1 MLAGV
6 VVSNIMES
14 IKHKMSELCN
24 AKAEAMDRA
33 MNLEEAKDEFEEECL
48 SYDTNIRHEER
59 MLSKLEDE
67 LDETCTTAAQALDKL
82 ISAQKV
88 ASDAE
93 LEASALARKLQLV
106 EEELER
112 VNARYEEVHKKLQGC
127 QMNVNEH
134 DSGRKIADANS
145 QQIEERLELAIIETG
160 EAEMIATE
168 AERKYEE
175 VERKLRM
182 MEDEHSRLSEKV
194 DHDEMRCQQFEMETQ
209 EANERVRKCEAQHTT
224 NMRQE
229 DEYEKTITDS
239 RFKFKEADDRA
250 EFGERTVEKLETT
263 IDNISEA
270 LFMEKSGYQKLSKK
284 LDQTMREMLEIEGMS
299 LVAEHGARKG
309 SVGTENFSR
318 KW

>member
-1 MLAGV
+1 
-6 VVSNIMES
+6 
-14 IKHKMSELCN
+14 MS
-24 AKAEAMDRA
+24 
-33 MNLEEAKDEFEEECL
+33 
-48 SYDTNIRHEER
+48 TNMI
-59 MLSKLEDE
+59 
-67 LDETCTTAAQALDKL
+67 
-82 ISAQKV
+82 
-88 ASDAE
+88 
-93 LEASALARKLQLV
+93 
-106 EEELER
+106 
-112 VNARYEEVHKKLQGC
+112 
-127 QMNVNEH
+127 
-134 DSGRKIADANS
+134 GRKIADANS

-194 DHDEMRCQQFEMETQ
+194 DHDEMRCEEFEMETS
-209 EANERVRKCEAQHTT
+209 EANERVKKCEAQHTT
-224 NMRQE
+224 DMRQE

-239 RFKFKEADDRA
+239 RLKFKEVDDRA

-263 IDNISEA
+263 IDNISDA

-299 LVAEHGARKG
+299 LDKEQSARRS

>member
-1 MLAGV
+1 
-6 VVSNIMES
+6 MES
-14 IKHKMSELCN
+14 IKLKMSELVN

-33 MNLEEAKDEFEEECL
+33 MELEDAKEEFEEECS
-48 SYDTNIRHEER
+48 SYHETNIRHEER
-59 MLSKLEDE
+59 VISKLEDE

-112 VNARYEEVHKKLQGC
+112 VSSRYEEVNKKLQGC
-127 QMNVNEH
+127 RLNVEEH

-145 QQIEERLELAIIETG
+145 QQIEERLELATIETS

-194 DHDEMRCQQFEMETQ
+194 ETDEMRCQQFEMEIS
-209 EANERVRKCEAQHTT
+209 EANERVRKCEAQHSK
-224 NMRQE
+224 NMDQE
-229 DEYEKTITDS
+229 DEYETEINAL
-239 RFKFKEADDRA
+239 RHKFKEADCRA

-263 IDNISEA
+263 IDNISET
-270 LFMEKSGYQKLSKK
+270 LFMEKLAYHKLSKK
-284 LDQTMREMLEIEGMS
+284 LDQTMREMLEIDGIS
-299 LVAEHGARKG
+299 LDVDGCHRRG
-309 SVGTENFSR
+309 SVGTENFNR